1 LLTPL
6 SPFCVSCAQVA
17 DTKGD
22 DAKDLLEKTYKDIEE
37 VLKKRVGEAEKL
49 ANETKKEATK

>member
-1 LLTPL
+1 
-6 SPFCVSCAQVA
+6 
-17 DTKGD
+17 
-22 DAKDLLEKTYKDIEE
+22 LEKTYKDIEE